1 MYLYMG
7 EYICVYVYVLRMQM
21 CVCVHVCVSVGACI
35 HVYVCVYVCVFAI
48 LRYLTKYLYFDFVIL
63 SVDPRLEGFLFIF
76 SADSSFFLCCINK
89 IKCEVQKQKALR
101 TCPPL
106 NSHH

>member
-7 EYICVYVYVLRMQM
+7 EYICVYVYVLCMQM

-35 HVYVCVYVCVFAI
+35 HVCVCVYVCVFAI

-63 SVDPRLEGFLFIF
+63 SVDPRLKGFLFIF
-76 SADSSFFLCCINK
+76 SADSSFFL
-89 IKCEVQKQKALR
+89 
-101 TCPPL
+101 
-106 NSHH
+106 

>member
-1 MYLYMG
+1 
-7 EYICVYVYVLRMQM
+7 M
-21 CVCVHVCVSVGACI
+21 CVCICSVYADVCMCACVCERGCMHPCVCVWI
-35 HVYVCVYVCVFAI
+35 YVCGYMCVFAI

-63 SVDPRLEGFLFIF
+63 SVNPRLKGFLFIF